1 MSDVQQKRA
10 RNDVT
15 DIVQLALTKERAL
28 LRAKLEAE
36 YLAAIP
42 RLRALRSPSP
52 DVVAGRNGQPLV
64 VERVRGRGR
73 FGRVY
78 SHLSCCWLRPSDEP
92 RRWAILLVESRWM
105 DPIVLMIILLNCFT
119 LAWESPLDLPGTW
132 KAMLIEEL
140 EWVFLWI
147 FTLEMLLKML
157 AFGVWSSKNSYLVCS
172 TAYILFPATSAR
184 RFSPFHLGLYVCA
197 LTSRV
202 RVRVCVRACVRA
214 RACVALPA

>member
-28 LRAKLEAE
+28 LRARLEAE

-105 DPIVLMIILLNCFT
+105 DPLVLMIILLNCFT

-172 TAYILFPATSAR
+172 TA
-184 RFSPFHLGLYVCA
+184 
-197 LTSRV
+197 
-202 RVRVCVRACVRA
+202 
-214 RACVALPA
+214 